1 MIVNLL
7 IGLPGERPGGLVLSV
22 LYFVA
27 AGGAALAAGYVY
39 GALAVALPRA
49 SLLLQAATAVLR
61 GIPLLLLVFLLAHV
75 PHLSLATAGFLAL
88 LVYSFA
94 FVGEVL
100 RSFLVAYPA
109 SAAEQGR
116 LMGLSIVHEW
126 IRLRVPWTLWRAFP
140 ALLTHWVSLLKD
152 TGALVVLG
160 IGELTTVAKILGE
173 VATNLEDW
181 ALVLLTASALYLAAT
196 MALIKGLPLL
206 MGMVVRIIQR
216 DSSSEAQ
223 DARAWA

>member
-61 GIPLLLLVFLLAHV
+61 GIPLVLLVFLLAHV

-100 RSFLVAYPA
+100 RSFLVAYPT
-109 SAAEQGR
+109 SAAEQ
-116 LMGLSIVHEW
+116 
-126 IRLRVPWTLWRAFP
+126 
-140 ALLTHWVSLLKD
+140 
-152 TGALVVLG
+152 
-160 IGELTTVAKILGE
+160 
-173 VATNLEDW
+173 
-181 ALVLLTASALYLAAT
+181 
-196 MALIKGLPLL
+196 
-206 MGMVVRIIQR
+206 
-216 DSSSEAQ
+216 
-223 DARAWA
+223 